1 MNNVQLFTTPI
12 IDGMPIEKYY
22 GIVTAN
28 QVAGTGFFTDLTA
41 SFSDLFGGNSGAYRE
56 SMNGLCRDVTER
68 LKEKAAELGAN
79 AIIGVSIDYDS
90 ISAKSMS
97 MFMVSIQGTAVRIA
111 DNDSAPHEYKENEV
125 SWEELNLA
133 YHKRKINRKIESDK
147 PVTDEEWDFVLK
159 NDVLELTPSLY
170 QYYQK
175 CNADP
180 KVESS
185 NSGGTYGDLRPLWA
199 TSGVSNFK
207 KYLSKLDY
215 KDAIKYVYENV
226 YDFKEIITSNKLF
239 NASNILNIAKEGKL
253 DIAISLLSVEKSSYN
268 IQDLAEM
275 QELSKYFENL
285 PDVGKKEEVKGGL
298 FSSGGMKFICSCGT
312 KNEISSEYCS
322 GCGKNIKGVTRE
334 EQQTINYYIELVQ
347 TLTEILK

>member
-1 MNNVQLFTTPI
+1 M
-12 IDGMPIEKYY
+12 
-22 GIVTAN
+22 
-28 QVAGTGFFTDLTA
+28 
-41 SFSDLFGGNSGAYRE
+41 
-56 SMNGLCRDVTER
+56 
-68 LKEKAAELGAN
+68 
-79 AIIGVSIDYDS
+79 
-90 ISAKSMS
+90 
-97 MFMVSIQGTAVRIA
+97 
-111 DNDSAPHEYKENEV
+111 
-125 SWEELNLA
+125 
-133 YHKRKINRKIESDK
+133 
-147 PVTDEEWDFVLK
+147 
-159 NDVLELTPSLY
+159 
-170 QYYQK
+170 
-175 CNADP
+175 
-180 KVESS
+180 
-185 NSGGTYGDLRPLWA
+185 
-199 TSGVSNFK
+199 
-207 KYLSKLDY
+207 
-215 KDAIKYVYENV
+215 NV

-334 EQQTINYYIELVQ
+334 EQQTINNYIELVQ